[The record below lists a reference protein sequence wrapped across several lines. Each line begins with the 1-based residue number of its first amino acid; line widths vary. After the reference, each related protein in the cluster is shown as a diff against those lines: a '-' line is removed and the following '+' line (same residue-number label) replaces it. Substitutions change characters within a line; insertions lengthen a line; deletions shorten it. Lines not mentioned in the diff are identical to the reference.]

1 MSNCKYI
8 YNDKVYNSYDSLVSA
23 LSEDDIE
30 KALSILF
37 SLNKDKQSE
46 ISDKIKSVNKTY
58 NFAKNQTIIDGS
70 PDI

>member
-1 MSNCKYI
+1 MF
-8 YNDKVYNSYDSLVSA
+8 DSYDSLVDA

-37 SLNKDKQSE
+37 SLNKDKQKE
-46 ISDKIKSVNKTY
+46 ISDKVESINKTY
-58 NFAKNQTIIDGS
+58 NFTKNQTIIDGS